1 MDDKGLRKGL
11 PSQTL
16 TFENWFW
23 FQPQEGLLLPELPRH
38 GANGELVDPLPPA
51 VTEEQLAA
59 LAEAAYAAAGA
70 PLPLGELQLD
80 LGCLAL
86 ARQLDPKPHL
96 QKASEAFQVGVRK
109 VDETYF

>member
-1 MDDKGLRKGL
+1 M
-11 PSQTL
+11 
-16 TFENWFW
+16 
-23 FQPQEGLLLPELPRH
+23 LPELPRH

-59 LAEAAYAAAGA
+59 LAEAAYAAA
-70 PLPLGELQLD
+70 D
-80 LGCLAL
+80 LGRLAL

-109 VDETYF
+109 VEVSWDAEKMK